1 MWNAA
6 LRRIVRDEE
15 DREREKRVAMQQQMK
30 KEMLASATTA
40 AATSSVAAS
49 SATVAASEGAS
60 EEPSGAG
67 ESESSAASMQVDETS
82 HDAVLEEAKHEED
95 DEEEDYIQRHLLS
108 RPKSKWTC
116 LEDSQQ
122 ACCLAMNRKKTV
134 FAVGEREGRI
144 SIWDNVSIRVITREL
159 DPTLIIIPE
168 NSVAATDTAK
178 DGSVQEAN
186 GSKAPATNETNG
198 KDVTNKTEV
207 REKAVSAI
215 EVDAEDDSATN
226 DDGSVEADE
235 DEEVASAE
243 DGDGNTEEEE
253 DDEDEDDEDD
263 EDDEKT
269 RAAQMNK
276 VLPKGASSM
285 ASTAS
290 KSSSDRA
297 AGSGLSIEELRIVK
311 ESLKVV
317 TYCAWSC
324 DTRWL
329 FAGCEEKSNRR
340 GRLCV
345 WDVDAATIFATFSF
359 DAAINCVSAHPGD
372 PDVVV
377 VSYYNSLPV
386 LLNVRTRVI
395 KELAV
400 PIINPTINTTVPA
413 NSRHP
418 SLIVSAKFGTT
429 GQWIYCATSKSTV
442 AIFETATLTC
452 MDSVTLAVLIQFVD
466 LSIDYRESALI
477 LTSSK
482 GVHEYSINTSDDA
495 STSKRRS
502 LSEVRAYATGAVR
515 APWALCCFSDDESYV
530 VGMPVVRHRHVGEN
544 GLYTWHRGTGRVQ
557 HNPGVKDGVNSLAWD
572 TQRESIVAVST
583 TGALF
588 VLEEEFTTTWSGPM
602 YPAGYRLITDNEL
615 HIASMDAELEAIA
628 KAKKEQL
635 NDGQEIDIFTIDEV
649 PSIGPTTSVQLP
661 HLRGE
666 RLEPQVKNELI
677 YIPSIAISHH
687 HKKHH
692 HAFEGPMYHEEK
704 HFGLGQS
711 IFEPLKVG
719 VKPKSSKSKRKSSS
733 SSSNQA
739 TTDPNTGELIPPKK
753 KSRPKARSILSSGK
767 RRRR

>member
-15 DREREKRVAMQQQMK
+15 DREREKRVAMQQQLK
-30 KEMLASATTA
+30 KEMLAVA
-40 AATSSVAAS
+40 AAVPAVAAS
-49 SATVAASEGAS
+49 SATVSASEDAS
-60 EEPSGAG
+60 A
-67 ESESSAASMQVDETS
+67 ESSDVGAVENENGVASMQVDETS
-82 HDAVLEEAKHEED
+82 HDVVPEEAKHEED
-95 DEEEDYIQRHLLS
+95 DGEEDYIQRHLLS

-122 ACCLAMNRKKTV
+122 ACCLAMNRRKTV
-134 FAVGEREGRI
+134 LAVGEREGRI

-159 DPTLIIIPE
+159 DPTLISIPE
-168 NSVAATDTAK
+168 DSTAATDA
-178 DGSVQEAN
+178 VQN
-186 GSKAPATNETNG
+186 GTVQKTSESKASATNGTSG
-198 KDVTNKTEV
+198 KDVTNGAGAEEE
-207 REKAVSAI
+207 RESAI
-215 EVDAEDDSATN
+215 GVDAEDDSATN

-235 DEEVASAE
+235 DEEVVSVE
-243 DGDGNTEEEE
+243 DGEGNTEEEEDDE

-263 EDDEKT
+263 EKN
-269 RAAQMNK
+269 RASAMKK
-276 VLPKGASSM
+276 VSPKGAASM
-285 ASTAS
+285 TAA
-290 KSSSDRA
+290 SSDSSDKA
-297 AGSGLSIEELRIVK
+297 AGSGLAIEELRIVK

-386 LLNVRTRVI
+386 LLNVRTCMR
-395 KELAV
+395 KEIAV

-429 GQWIYCATSKSTV
+429 GEWIYCATSKSTV

-482 GVHEYSINTSDDA
+482 GVHEYAINTSDDA
-495 STSKRRS
+495 STAKRRS

-588 VLEEEFTTTWSGPM
+588 VLEEEFETTWSGPM

-615 HIASMDAELEAIA
+615 HIASMDAELEVVT

-692 HAFEGPMYHEEK
+692 HAFEDPMYHEEK

-739 TTDPNTGELIPPKK
+739 TTDPSTGEPIPPKK
-753 KSRPKARSILSSGK
+753 KNRPKARSILSSGK